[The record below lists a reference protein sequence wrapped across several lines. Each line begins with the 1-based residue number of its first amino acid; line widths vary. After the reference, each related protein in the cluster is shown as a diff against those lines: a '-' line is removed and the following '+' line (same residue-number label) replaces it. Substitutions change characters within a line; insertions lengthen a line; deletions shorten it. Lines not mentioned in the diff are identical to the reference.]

1 MQKLVQNVI
10 QKRLLLKVQEEELR
24 DIIVMNVV
32 AGLVQKEDLKIDK
45 KLFSYYIRLTQNF
58 ERSPLPSKIKDFLEA
73 TISLISS
80 VLKGLSAILNTSST
94 ILVASPLEK

>member
-45 KLFSYYIRLTQNF
+45 KLFSYYIRLTQII
-58 ERSPLPSKIKDFLEA
+58 ERYHSF
-73 TISLISS
+73 
-80 VLKGLSAILNTSST
+80 
-94 ILVASPLEK
+94 